1 MLNQNIQCLWDQH
14 SKLTRKI
21 KRERAK
27 SEPDANQLLWL
38 QQRKKQIDSEIELV
52 EGLVRTLARPTH
64 PTGSDGAPAQL
75 ALT

>member
-1 MLNQNIQCLWDQH
+1 MNHNIQCLWDQH

-52 EGLVRTLARPTH
+52 EGLVRTLARPAH
-64 PTGSDGAPAQL
+64 PAGSGGAPAQL